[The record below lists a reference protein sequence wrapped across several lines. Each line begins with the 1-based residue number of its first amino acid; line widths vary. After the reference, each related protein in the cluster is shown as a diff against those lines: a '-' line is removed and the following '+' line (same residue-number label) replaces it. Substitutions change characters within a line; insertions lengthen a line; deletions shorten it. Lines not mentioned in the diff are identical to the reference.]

1 MDSLSQ
7 VAAKAAVI
15 ACGSLVALLSA
26 LHCTRLPAQEKSA
39 QAPLS
44 LSLRDAIR
52 TALGPQGDP
61 EIGVAAE
68 SEVIAE
74 GRFRDARGLSMPQ
87 IDASVTGINQI
98 LNLAVGGLGEVHFP
112 IPNFS
117 FPNSVGP
124 FNTLDAHVHVL
135 QGIFDR
141 EASWQARALHAGVM
155 TAKDQTDEVRD
166 QIATNVAKLYL
177 AAVNA
182 SGAINL
188 AKARVDSA
196 EATLRELTDRS
207 AEGKALPIDVSHARV
222 RVESEQQFLIQA
234 QMDRA
239 RAELDLLN
247 ALNLPLDTPLNLTDA
262 LTFTPQDTTP
272 PAEAVA
278 IALKSRAEIM
288 TQKQRLESDRLN
300 NNSIQAERLPT
311 VSAFATGGS
320 QGTTI
325 PNSIGTYNVG
335 IALNVPIFDGGRRA
349 SRGVQTVA
357 AVRQGELRQRELEK
371 QVELEVRQALLKL
384 DATKARA
391 DVTLKE
397 FAIAQEELDHRRR
410 LSEQG
415 IGQESVVADAQL
427 ALAQADEARLAALY
441 AWNEARIELMQA
453 MGTIRSLAQ

>member
-1 MDSLSQ
+1 MDFLSQ
-7 VAAKAAVI
+7 VTAKAAVI
-15 ACGSLVALLSA
+15 ACGCLVAMLSV
-26 LHCTRLPAQEKSA
+26 LHCTRLPAQEKSS

-52 TALGPQGDP
+52 TALAPQGDP

-74 GRFRDARGLSMPQ
+74 ARFRDARGLKMPQ
-87 IDASVTGINQI
+87 IDASVTGTNQV
-98 LNLAVGGLGEVHFP
+98 LNLAALGLGEVHFP

-124 FNTLDAHVHVL
+124 FNTVDAHVHVM

-141 EASWQARALHAGVM
+141 EASWQARALHAAVT

-166 QIATNVAKLYL
+166 QIATQVAKLYL

-182 SGAINL
+182 AGAINL
-188 AKARVDSA
+188 AKARVESA
-196 EATLRELTDRS
+196 EATLQDLTDRD
-207 AEGKALPIDVSHARV
+207 AQGKALSIDVSHARV
-222 RVESEQQFLIQA
+222 RVESEQQLLMQA

-247 ALNLPLDTPLNLTDA
+247 AMNLPLDTPLDLTDPLA
-262 LTFTPQDTTP
+262 FTPQDSLP
-272 PAEAVA
+272 VAQAVA
-278 IALKSRAEIM
+278 IALKSRAEIV
-288 TQKQRLESDRLN
+288 TQKQRLEAERLN
-300 NNSIQAERLPT
+300 NSSIQAERLPT
-311 VSAFATGGS
+311 LSAFATGGS

-335 IALNVPIFDGGRRA
+335 IALDLPIFDGGRRA
-349 SRGVQTVA
+349 SRGAQTVA
-357 AVRQGELRQRELEK
+357 AVRQSELRQRQLEK

-384 DATKARA
+384 DTARARA
-391 DVTLKE
+391 DVSLKE

-415 IGQESVVADAQL
+415 IEKETVVADARL